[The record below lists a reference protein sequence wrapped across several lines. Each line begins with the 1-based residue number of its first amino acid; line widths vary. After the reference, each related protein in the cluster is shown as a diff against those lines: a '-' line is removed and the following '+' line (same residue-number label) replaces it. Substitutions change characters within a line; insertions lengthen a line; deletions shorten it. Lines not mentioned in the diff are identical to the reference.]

1 MTYLQS
7 PPEPN
12 AGYPAPYVPADEPR
26 AQERRPL
33 HKRIGGAIAA
43 ALALIANFA
52 AKLKAV
58 LLLLPKVKLLATSA
72 TMLVSIAAY
81 SLIWGWEFAAGFV
94 LLLLVHE
101 LGHVVQLRRE
111 GVPATAP
118 MFIPFLG
125 AVIQNKRMPKDAAA
139 EARIGLA
146 GPVLGTL
153 GTLVP
158 LALYGATGNE
168 FWRALAFIGFFLN
181 LINLLPVLPLDGG
194 RAMAALSPW
203 MWLAGFVLLAVG
215 MIVFPTPIAVLVLIF
230 GGRET
235 YRRGTLRNPPA
246 QRRYYAVD
254 RGTRA
259 RIALTYV
266 GLAVALGFGMH
277 ATLLVRH
284 L

>member
-1 MTYLQS
+1 M
-7 PPEPN
+7 
-12 AGYPAPYVPADEPR
+12 R
-26 AQERRPL
+26 
-33 HKRIGGAIAA
+33 KRVGGAIAA
-43 ALALIANFA
+43 AAAAVANFA
-52 AKLKAV
+52 AKLKAI

-81 SLIWGWEFAAGFV
+81 SLIWGPEFAAGFV

-146 GPVLGTL
+146 GPVLGTV

-158 LALYGATGNE
+158 LAIYAATGDG

-203 MWLAGFVLLAVG
+203 MWFAGFVLLAVA
-215 MIVFPTPIAVLVLIF
+215 MIVFPTPIALLVLIF

-235 YRRGTLRNPPA
+235 YLRWKLRKTPA
-246 QRRYYAVD
+246 QRRYFTVD
-254 RGTRA
+254 AGTRA
-259 RIALTYV
+259 RVALVYV

-284 L
+284 I